1 MAEHSI
7 ILRKTEEARL
17 DQLYHTKCDEVIPN
31 IYLLSIGWHDEYYSV
46 LFACYRKKYD
56 LK

>member
-17 DQLYHTKCDEVIPN
+17 DQLYHTKCDEV
-31 IYLLSIGWHDEYYSV
+31 YKLS
-46 LFACYRKKYD
+46 LFS
-56 LK
+56 

>member
-17 DQLYHTKCDEVIPN
+17 DQLYRTKCDEV
-31 IYLLSIGWHDEYYSV
+31 LLPPILFNCLHLLGLTDEHHLVLSV
-46 LFACYRKKYD
+46 GD
-56 LK
+56 

>member
-17 DQLYHTKCDEVIPN
+17 DQLYQTKCDEVHTLIL
-31 IYLLSIGWHDEYYSV
+31 ILITGWSNEYYTILLVS
-46 LFACYRKKYD
+46 YREKYD
-56 LK
+56 L